1 MSIQAILDRKGRGV
15 ITINRS
21 ATLKDAADQMVKNG
35 IAALIVT
42 SGDVI
47 AGITSERE
55 IVRAIANHGERA
67 LAMPVMEA
75 LAPGIFRIAPQDS
88 LKQAMN
94 LMTRHRVRHLPVVA
108 DGKLVGIVSI
118 GDIIKRRVDDL
129 EMESNVLRDVYIA
142 AR

>member
-21 ATLKDAADQMVKNG
+21 ATLKDAADQMVKHG

-55 IVRAIANHGERA
+55 VVRAIANHGERA
-67 LAMPVMEA
+67 LAMPVTEA

>member
-1 MSIQAILDRKGRGV
+1 MGIQAILDRKGSGV
-15 ITINRS
+15 ITISCS
-21 ATLKDAADQMVKNG
+21 ATLKDAAEQMVKNG

-42 SGDVI
+42 SGDEI

-55 IVRAIANHGERA
+55 IVLAIARHGEAA
-67 LAMPVMEA
+67 LAKPVMEA
-75 LAPGIFRIAPQDS
+75 LSPGIFRIAPQDS
-88 LKQAMN
+88 LKHAMN
-94 LMTRHRVRHLPVVA
+94 LMTRHRVRHLPVVD

>member
-55 IVRAIANHGERA
+55 VVRAIANHGERA
-67 LAMPVMEA
+67 LAMPVTEA

>member
-1 MSIQAILDRKGRGV
+1 
-15 ITINRS
+15 
-21 ATLKDAADQMVKNG
+21 
-35 IAALIVT
+35 
-42 SGDVI
+42 
-47 AGITSERE
+47 
-55 IVRAIANHGERA
+55 
-67 LAMPVMEA
+67 MEA

>member
-1 MSIQAILDRKGRGV
+1 
-15 ITINRS
+15 
-21 ATLKDAADQMVKNG
+21 
-35 IAALIVT
+35 
-42 SGDVI
+42 
-47 AGITSERE
+47 
-55 IVRAIANHGERA
+55 
-67 LAMPVMEA
+67 MEA
-75 LAPGIFRIAPQDS
+75 LAPRIFRIAPQDS

-94 LMTRHRVRHLPVVA
+94 LMARHRVRHLPVVA

>member
-15 ITINRS
+15 ITISPS
-21 ATLKDAADQMVKNG
+21 ATLKDAVDQMVKNG

-55 IVRAIANHGERA
+55 VVRAIANHGERA
-67 LAMPVMEA
+67 LAMPVTKA
-75 LAPGIFRIAPQDS
+75 LAPGIFRVAPQDS